1 MDGVSLTP
9 LNQIHH
15 PKGDILHIMKASDN
29 SFFGFGEAYLT
40 TIKTNEVKGWKKHS
54 NMTLNLVVL
63 SGEVK
68 FVVYNMS
75 HKMFY
80 SVELSLNNYQRLT
93 VCPGYWVAFKGVGE
107 SNMILNLA
115 NIEHDPKES
124 VNLDLNAI
132 DYVWQA

>member
-1 MDGVSLTP
+1 MDGVTLTP
-9 LNQIHH
+9 LKQITH
-15 PKGDILHIMKASDN
+15 PKGDIFHAMKASDDGF
-29 SFFGFGEAYLT
+29 SGFGEAYFST
-40 TIKTNEVKGWKKHS
+40 VNQGEVKGWKKHS

-107 SNMILNLA
+107 SNIILNLA

-132 DYVWQA
+132 DYAW